1 MSVVMKNDYILSCYS
16 SLIWRVAVRRYEE
29 LSEILEELREIDSD
43 CLIAVSKDYHITYK
57 GYAVHTELVDD
68 TDWEETIKVIINDE
82 SIVVNDTY
90 EIEQF
95 LKKF

>member
-1 MSVVMKNDYILSCYS
+1 MNNDYILSCYS
-16 SLIWRVAVRRYEE
+16 SLIWQVAVRRYDE

-43 CLIAVSKDYHITYK
+43 CLISVSEDYLITYK
-57 GYAVHTELVDD
+57 GYAVHTELLDD
-68 TDWEETIKVIINDE
+68 TEWEETIKVTINTE
-82 SIVVNDTY
+82 SIIVNDTY

>member
-1 MSVVMKNDYILSCYS
+1 MNNDYILSCYS
-16 SLIWRVAVRRYEE
+16 SLIWQLAVRRYDE

-43 CLIAVSKDYHITYK
+43 CLITVSEDYLITYK
-57 GYAVHTELVDD
+57 GYAVHTELLDD
-68 TDWEETIKVIINDE
+68 TEWDETIKVTINTE

>member
-1 MSVVMKNDYILSCYS
+1 MNNDYILSCYS
-16 SLIWRVAVRRYEE
+16 SLIWQVAVRRYDE

-43 CLIAVSKDYHITYK
+43 CLITVSEDYLITYK
-57 GYAVHTELVDD
+57 GYAVHTELLDD
-68 TDWEETIKVIINDE
+68 TEWDETIKVTINTE

>member
-1 MSVVMKNDYILSCYS
+1 MNNDYILSCYS
-16 SLIWRVAVRRYEE
+16 SLIWQVAVRRYDE

-43 CLIAVSKDYHITYK
+43 CLISVSEDYLITYK
-57 GYAVHTELVDD
+57 GYAVHTELLDD
-68 TDWEETIKVIINDE
+68 TEWDETIKVTINTE

>member
-1 MSVVMKNDYILSCYS
+1 MNNDYILSCYS
-16 SLIWRVAVRRYEE
+16 SLIWQIAVKRYDEV
-29 LSEILEELREIDSD
+29 SEILEELREIDSD
-43 CLIAVSKDYHITYK
+43 CSISVSENYLITYK
-57 GYAVHTELVDD
+57 GYTVHTELLDATEWD
-68 TDWEETIKVIINDE
+68 ETIKVTINTE

>member
-1 MSVVMKNDYILSCYS
+1 MNNDYILSCYS
-16 SLIWRVAVRRYEE
+16 SLIWQVAVRRYDE

-43 CLIAVSKDYHITYK
+43 CLIAVSEDYLITYK
-57 GYAVHTELVDD
+57 GYAVHTELLDD
-68 TDWEETIKVIINDE
+68 TEWDETIKVTINTE